1 MHIHIHINIHKHTHK
16 HTHTHTHTHSYT
28 YTYINTHIHTHIHT
42 HTFLVLA
49 LGPKMSKATPDE
61 STSASE
67 PSITLS
73 HFFQIHQSRPRSPVP
88 QN

>member
-16 HTHTHTHTHSYT
+16 HTHIHTHSYT
-28 YTYINTHIHTHIHT
+28 YTYINTHIHTHTHTHT
-42 HTFLVLA
+42 HTFLVFV

>member
-1 MHIHIHINIHKHTHK
+1 MHQGIAPESEKYKETYTYTYAYI
-16 HTHTHTHTHSYT
+16 YT
-28 YTYINTHIHTHIHT
+28 YTYISTHIHTHTHT

-49 LGPKMSKATPDE
+49 LGPKMSKAAPDE

-73 HFFQIHQSRPRSPVP
+73 HFFQIHQSRQRSPVP